1 MNLNLCR
8 LIHHTYGLHKKEVVS
23 VELVFNR
30 IVKIKLC
37 SSFEIYTYDSTY
49 TPSEIGITFEV
60 CQGQF
65 VVNRKRLTRNFSSG
79 LDSLIS
85 FYGNIPND

>member
-8 LIHHTYGLHKKEVVS
+8 LIHYTYELHQKEVVS
-23 VELVFNR
+23 VELVFDR
-30 IVKIKLC
+30 MIKIKLC

-49 TPSEIGITFEV
+49 PHPHSEIGITFEV

-65 VVNRKRLTRNFSSG
+65 VVNRTH
-79 LDSLIS
+79 
-85 FYGNIPND
+85 